1 MKIFGKA
8 QRRLA
13 ALGILMAL
21 PSAAAAAMPA
31 MTVNKGDTA
40 WMLTSTIL
48 VLAMILPGLALFY
61 GGLVRSKNMLSV
73 LSQVLGIT
81 SVAILVWVG
90 WGYSLAFDAG
100 NPFIGGTSK
109 LLLAGITGDSVAA
122 TFSDGVGIPE
132 LAFVSFQ
139 MTFAAI
145 TASLVVGSL
154 VERVKFSAMI
164 LFTPIWLTLVYAPIA
179 HMVWAG
185 DGLIFGMGALD
196 FAGGTVVHINAGIAG
211 LVGVFFAG
219 QIGRAHV

>member
-1 MKIFGKA
+1 
-8 QRRLA
+8 
-13 ALGILMAL
+13 
-21 PSAAAAAMPA
+21 
-31 MTVNKGDTA
+31 
-40 WMLTSTIL
+40 
-48 VLAMILPGLALFY
+48 
-61 GGLVRSKNMLSV
+61 
-73 LSQVLGIT
+73 
-81 SVAILVWVG
+81 
-90 WGYSLAFDAG
+90 
-100 NPFIGGTSK
+100 
-109 LLLAGITGDSVAA
+109 
-122 TFSDGVGIPE
+122 
-132 LAFVSFQ
+132 

-219 QIGRAHV
+219 QRIGFLKEATPPHSLVMTLDRQSTRLNSSH

>member
-1 MKIFGKA
+1 
-8 QRRLA
+8 
-13 ALGILMAL
+13 
-21 PSAAAAAMPA
+21 
-31 MTVNKGDTA
+31 
-40 WMLTSTIL
+40 
-48 VLAMILPGLALFY
+48 
-61 GGLVRSKNMLSV
+61 
-73 LSQVLGIT
+73 
-81 SVAILVWVG
+81 
-90 WGYSLAFDAG
+90 
-100 NPFIGGTSK
+100 
-109 LLLAGITGDSVAA
+109 
-122 TFSDGVGIPE
+122 
-132 LAFVSFQ
+132 

-219 QIGRAHV
+219 PRIGFLKEATPPHSLVMTLKIGREECRERVGQNV